1 MRSTLR
7 ADPAGMDARSN
18 RRSFMSSEE
27 RFAELRR
34 LLERDGWQLVR
45 IRGSHHSFAKPGF
58 RRFAVPVHNGKVKP
72 FYVKQIRKILEGDQP
87 AF

>member
-1 MRSTLR
+1 MRR
-7 ADPAGMDARSN
+7 ASSRSELERGN
-18 RRSFMSSEE
+18 SQKNEDSVPSEE

-45 IRGSHHSFAKPGF
+45 IRGSHHTFTKPGF
-58 RRFAVPVHNGKVKP
+58 RHILVPVHHGKIKP